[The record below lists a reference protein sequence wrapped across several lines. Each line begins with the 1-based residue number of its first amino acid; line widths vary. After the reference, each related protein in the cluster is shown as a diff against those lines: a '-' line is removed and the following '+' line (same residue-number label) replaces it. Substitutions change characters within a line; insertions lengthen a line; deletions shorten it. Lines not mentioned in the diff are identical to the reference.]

1 MGSFRQQLIRLVACV
16 VAIDLAAGVVAIA
29 AHSDRLSTVNT
40 GGRVENAAPP
50 SAGSSAGASSA
61 RSGGVLASG
70 SFTKRRRS
78 LGQPT
83 APAATG
89 STGAPATLPSAG
101 QPLSPRPPAVSNG
114 GSSPSRTRA
123 PTAPAAGQ
131 SATTATSGP
140 SARSPGSPTMSAP
153 DQPAAGQETGAPAGA
168 APANAPTTPT
178 SGPPKGTTPSSTSGV
193 WTVVDDATGDT
204 VVDSTHAPQANPRA
218 DVVQSRGAN
227 TTKGVGLAVKVAQ
240 PGDPTKDPT
249 WASDATFVLW
259 EVDTSGDGK
268 PDFQVEYF
276 VDSGKLFAGVDRVTP
291 TGTQPACEAEAGYMN
306 DNYIV
311 GIDPG
316 CLGSPASF
324 SYRATFY
331 YATDP
336 STQNGE
342 SISDVSPDG
351 GLSPAI
357 RRVAA

>member
-1 MGSFRQQLIRLVACV
+1 M
-16 VAIDLAAGVVAIA
+16 D
-29 AHSDRLSTVNT
+29 
-40 GGRVENAAPP
+40 APGEP
-50 SAGSSAGASSA
+50 
-61 RSGGVLASG
+61 
-70 SFTKRRRS
+70 
-78 LGQPT
+78 
-83 APAATG
+83 
-89 STGAPATLPSAG
+89 
-101 QPLSPRPPAVSNG
+101 
-114 GSSPSRTRA
+114 A
-123 PTAPAAGQ
+123 PT
-131 SATTATSGP
+131 
-140 SARSPGSPTMSAP
+140 
-153 DQPAAGQETGAPAGA
+153 QEQEGGAPAGP
-168 APANAPTTPT
+168 APANAATTPT
-178 SGPPKGTTPSSTSGV
+178 SGPPKGTTPSTTSGV
-193 WTVVDDATGDT
+193 WTVLDDVTGDT

-276 VDSGKLFAGVDRVTP
+276 VDSGKLFAGVDRLTG
-291 TGTQPACEAEAGYMN
+291 TGTQAACQAEAGYMN

-311 GIDPG
+311 GIDPT

-331 YATDP
+331 YAADP

-351 GLSPAI
+351 GMSPVI
-357 RRVAA
+357 KRVAA